1 MKILLPEKIAESGI
15 ELLRKDFEVDEKYN
29 LSPEDL
35 LECIGGYDALIVR
48 SATRVT
54 SQVIEKGAK
63 LKVIGRAGT
72 GVDNIDVNA
81 ATKKGIIVVNTPES
95 NNISTAEHTIALMLA
110 LARNIPQAYSTL
122 KNGKWVRSTF
132 KGVELYNKTVVI
144 LGLGRIG
151 SKVANR
157 LKSFGMNVMGYDP
170 YVNDDRFDRLGVKRI
185 TSIEEVMKVADFIT
199 IHLPKTN
206 ETIGIIGEKEL
217 NMAKPGLRIVN
228 CARGGLVDEDAL
240 YNALKTGK
248 IAGAA
253 VDVFKEEP
261 KESAGGAEF
270 SHKFLE
276 LDNVIFT
283 PHLGAS
289 TQEAQENVGIDIA
302 KQVSEALKGN
312 IVSAVNLHGLNVQNM
327 AALAPYL
334 KMAEILG
341 KMYYS
346 AEKSPV
352 QKVELIY
359 SGDIA
364 NQEIKLVTLSY
375 LSGLLEPIMEERVNF
390 VNVGM
395 MIKERGI
402 EIVESKRSDVDH
414 FTNLVTVKV
423 TNRRKEV
430 TFAGT
435 VFGKDEIRIV
445 NFGGYE
451 VDFEPTPFMLIVQNY
466 DRPGVIGKIGTIL
479 GEAGVNIA
487 TMRVS
492 QNRREERA
500 LMVLN
505 VDQEVMPE
513 TLRQIEEMDN
523 ILRVSL
529 IKL

>member
-29 LSPEDL
+29 LSAEDL

-228 CARGGLVDEDAL
+228 CARGGWLM
-240 YNALKTGK
+240 K
-248 IAGAA
+248 
-253 VDVFKEEP
+253 
-261 KESAGGAEF
+261 
-270 SHKFLE
+270 
-276 LDNVIFT
+276 
-283 PHLGAS
+283 
-289 TQEAQENVGIDIA
+289 
-302 KQVSEALKGN
+302 
-312 IVSAVNLHGLNVQNM
+312 M
-327 AALAPYL
+327 PY
-334 KMAEILG
+334 
-341 KMYYS
+341 
-346 AEKSPV
+346 
-352 QKVELIY
+352 
-359 SGDIA
+359 
-364 NQEIKLVTLSY
+364 T
-375 LSGLLEPIMEERVNF
+375 
-390 VNVGM
+390 
-395 MIKERGI
+395 
-402 EIVESKRSDVDH
+402 
-414 FTNLVTVKV
+414 
-423 TNRRKEV
+423 
-430 TFAGT
+430 
-435 VFGKDEIRIV
+435 
-445 NFGGYE
+445 
-451 VDFEPTPFMLIVQNY
+451 ML
-466 DRPGVIGKIGTIL
+466 
-479 GEAGVNIA
+479 
-487 TMRVS
+487 
-492 QNRREERA
+492 
-500 LMVLN
+500 
-505 VDQEVMPE
+505 
-513 TLRQIEEMDN
+513 
-523 ILRVSL
+523 
-529 IKL
+529 

>member
-1 MKILLPEKIAESGI
+1 
-15 ELLRKDFEVDEKYN
+15 
-29 LSPEDL
+29 
-35 LECIGGYDALIVR
+35 
-48 SATRVT
+48 
-54 SQVIEKGAK
+54 
-63 LKVIGRAGT
+63 
-72 GVDNIDVNA
+72 
-81 ATKKGIIVVNTPES
+81 
-95 NNISTAEHTIALMLA
+95 
-110 LARNIPQAYSTL
+110 
-122 KNGKWVRSTF
+122 
-132 KGVELYNKTVVI
+132 
-144 LGLGRIG
+144 
-151 SKVANR
+151 
-157 LKSFGMNVMGYDP
+157 
-170 YVNDDRFDRLGVKRI
+170 
-185 TSIEEVMKVADFIT
+185 
-199 IHLPKTN
+199 
-206 ETIGIIGEKEL
+206 
-217 NMAKPGLRIVN
+217 
-228 CARGGLVDEDAL
+228 
-240 YNALKTGK
+240 
-248 IAGAA
+248 
-253 VDVFKEEP
+253 
-261 KESAGGAEF
+261 
-270 SHKFLE
+270 
-276 LDNVIFT
+276 
-283 PHLGAS
+283 
-289 TQEAQENVGIDIA
+289 
-302 KQVSEALKGN
+302 
-312 IVSAVNLHGLNVQNM
+312 M